1 MKRRTFLQHLLAT
14 WPLAV
19 GSLPFVQT
27 ACNKTKRAAAD
38 YRVLIIGAGISGL
51 AAARKLKEA
60 GFQVNILEA
69 QDKAGGRLKTNRS
82 VGFAFDEGASWIH
95 GIQGN
100 PITPLAQQAG
110 MTTVHTDDADF
121 INYDLGGIARNET
134 DYIQAETELYG
145 ILETMMQQGAP
156 AQSFVTVFNA
166 LHPAKVNDRLWKFL
180 LSVYVTFDTGDLDRL
195 SSLLYNE
202 GEEFEGIETI
212 ATNGYDTLANYLA
225 AGISIQF
232 NQVVSQINY
241 NADKVQVTHSSGISE
256 ADFVLVTVPLGVLK
270 AGSIQFIPS
279 LPANKT
285 EAIQKVGMNCVNK
298 FLLRWNN
305 TFWDDAQ
312 YISYTPNVRDK
323 FNYFVNGNK
332 MQAGSHTLMTF
343 AYAEAARLT
352 ESMPDS
358 QVVQEIMTHLRDIY
372 GPGIPDPV
380 SMVRTRWQNN
390 PYSYGAYSYTAVET
404 LMRHFD
410 DLAEELNDKLFFA
423 GEHTEA
429 DYFSTV
435 HGAYLSGLREADKI
449 MALV

>member
-156 AQSFVTVFNA
+156 AQSFETVFNA

-212 ATNGYDTLANYLA
+212 ATNGCHQL
-225 AGISIQF
+225 
-232 NQVVSQINY
+232 
-241 NADKVQVTHSSGISE
+241 SGAPRRASCG
-256 ADFVLVTVPLGVLK
+256 TSG
-270 AGSIQFIPS
+270 
-279 LPANKT
+279 
-285 EAIQKVGMNCVNK
+285 C
-298 FLLRWNN
+298 
-305 TFWDDAQ
+305 
-312 YISYTPNVRDK
+312 
-323 FNYFVNGNK
+323 
-332 MQAGSHTLMTF
+332 
-343 AYAEAARLT
+343 AR
-352 ESMPDS
+352 S
-358 QVVQEIMTHLRDIY
+358 
-372 GPGIPDPV
+372 
-380 SMVRTRWQNN
+380 
-390 PYSYGAYSYTAVET
+390 
-404 LMRHFD
+404 
-410 DLAEELNDKLFFA
+410 K
-423 GEHTEA
+423 
-429 DYFSTV
+429 STV
-435 HGAYLSGLREADKI
+435 A
-449 MALV
+449 